1 MTSGVFRSPDVSTS
15 GTGCYDATDAL
26 FVPVTSQPGG
36 NGRGTQHERGSQ
48 HDALSSFWDV
58 QQPTSREFQTAAVRR
73 NLAACLGEA
82 ATKGD
87 GSAPSPDTET
97 RLNVLEDTVCATAAA
112 MSTLQ
117 KMFNC
122 SMLDVDRNNVQQHE
136 AVSSTP
142 LAREEPQY
150 SRHLTESV
158 NNEKHRSR
166 RRHRSRSSSQETAP
180 STATRIAAD
189 VVVVLWTRM
198 EFCPVEIAACQPRLP
213 VEVEAAVVAPQ
224 HRNVAA
230 VIPRME
236 VVHPRSCAVAR
247 SCADAVDIEITPRHR
262 RALDRSVVA

>member
-1 MTSGVFRSPDVSTS
+1 MTSEVFRSPDVSTS

-117 KMFNC
+117 HIFIC
-122 SMLDVDRNNVQQHE
+122 SMWDRSNVQQHE
-136 AVSSTP
+136 VVSSTT
-142 LAREEPQY
+142 LVREEPQY
-150 SRHLTESV
+150 SNHLTESV
-158 NNEKHRSR
+158 NNEKQRFR
-166 RRHRSRSSSQETAP
+166 GRHRSSSSSQETAP
-180 STATRIAAD
+180 K
-189 VVVVLWTRM
+189 
-198 EFCPVEIAACQPRLP
+198 
-213 VEVEAAVVAPQ
+213 
-224 HRNVAA
+224 HRN
-230 VIPRME
+230 P
-236 VVHPRSCAVAR
+236 
-247 SCADAVDIEITPRHR
+247 
-262 RALDRSVVA
+262 DRS